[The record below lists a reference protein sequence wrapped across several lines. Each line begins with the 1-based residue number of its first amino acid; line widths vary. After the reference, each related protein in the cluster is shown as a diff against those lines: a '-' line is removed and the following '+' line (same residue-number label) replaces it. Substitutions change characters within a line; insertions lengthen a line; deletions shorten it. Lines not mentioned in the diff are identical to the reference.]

1 MVAFKSVHRKKN
13 LSHEVAA
20 AIREAIFQGEYPEGS
35 SIPPEPEL
43 SEQFGVSRAVVR
55 DATRILESR
64 GMIEIIQGKGM
75 YVTSSAAEAFEEVML
90 IALKKIH
97 ASPSDVD
104 ATLRMLLPGACA
116 EAAGAGNDNGISN
129 VEKLVH
135 AYIQLNEEKA
145 DEELLSAAYLK
156 VLSALFASSSNK
168 VLNLLGPALLRLT
181 GGKIEAENRD
191 TFISTLADILQPGD
205 SAETRSELRGFLAQ
219 AAEIRREES

>member
-20 AIREAIFQGEYPEGS
+20 TIREAIFQGEYPEGS

-104 ATLRMLLPGACA
+104 ATLRMLLPGACS
-116 EAAGAGNDNGISN
+116 EAAGAETDNGIGD
-129 VEKLVH
+129 VEKLVK
-135 AYIQLNEEKA
+135 AYMRLNDEQA
-145 DEELLSAAYLK
+145 DEERLSAAYLK
-156 VLSALFASSSNK
+156 VLSSLFASSSNK

-181 GGKIEAENRD
+181 NGKIEAENRNV
-191 TFISTLADILQPGD
+191 FIKSLSKILQPGD
-205 SAETRSELRGFLAQ
+205 SVETRSELRGFLAQ
-219 AAEIRREES
+219 AAEIRREET